1 MYDILVVGAGPAGLT
16 AAIYARRAGKTV
28 LLCEKETFG
37 GQITFSPH
45 VENYPGHAAI
55 SGNELAA
62 NMLTQAMDLGAETA
76 FTTVKSIARTGNCFT
91 ITTDDGTETAKTVIL
106 ATGVKHRPLGV
117 AGEEAL
123 IGGGISYCAV
133 CDGAFF
139 RGKTVAV
146 VGGGDTALQD
156 ALYLAE
162 GSAKVYLIHRR
173 DGFRGEARLL
183 ARAEAHEK
191 IEIVRSARVTALA
204 ANGGKLTGVT
214 LTSTKD
220 ESTRALAVDGL
231 FVAIGQIPENA
242 PFAELAAL
250 DDAGYLAS
258 GEACTTQTPGLFVAG
273 DCRAKTVR
281 QLTTAT
287 ADGAVAA
294 IAACEYVDLMD

>member
-1 MYDILVVGAGPAGLT
+1 MYDIVIVGAGPAGLT

-55 SGNELAA
+55 SGNELAS

-76 FTTVKSIARTGNCFT
+76 FTEVSAVTVTADGFAV
-91 ITTDDGTETAKTVIL
+91 TTDEGDVSAKAVIL

-117 AGEEAL
+117 SGEDAL
-123 IGGGISYCAV
+123 VGGGISYCAV

-139 RGKTVAV
+139 RSKTVAV

-156 ALYLAE
+156 ALYLAD
-162 GSAKVYLIHRR
+162 GCAKVYLVHRR
-173 DGFRGEARLL
+173 DAFRGEAKLL
-183 ARAEAHEK
+183 ARAEAREN
-191 IEIVRSARVTALA
+191 IEIVRSAVVSALHA
-204 ANGGKLTGVT
+204 DGARLTGVT

-220 ESTRALAVDGL
+220 EGTRELALDGL
-231 FVAIGQIPENA
+231 FVAVGQIPKNA
-242 PFAELAAL
+242 PFAALAEL
-250 DDAGYLAS
+250 DDAGYIAS
-258 GEACTTQTPGLFVAG
+258 GEACTTQTRGLFVAG
-273 DCRAKTVR
+273 DCRAKMVR

-294 IAACEYVDLMD
+294 IAACEYIDLL